1 MPISSHNPTLRSAAA
16 SLAVAALAT
25 IGGVAAE
32 STAAVPWNCPI
43 SGSGIS
49 RGRTNKLQ
57 KLEMSGLR
65 GPAKY
70 AAAEVTWA
78 GEDRPSHRPEA
89 ALWRRCD
96 AR

>member
-1 MPISSHNPTLRSAAA
+1 MMPISS
-16 SLAVAALAT
+16 
-25 IGGVAAE
+25 
-32 STAAVPWNCPI
+32 
-43 SGSGIS
+43 
-49 RGRTNKLQ
+49 Q

-65 GPAKY
+65 GPANY
-70 AAAEVTWA
+70 AAAGVTWA

>member
-1 MPISSHNPTLRSAAA
+1 MPINAHKPTLRSAAA

-49 RGRTNKLQ
+49 RGRTNKIAEAGDVGSARASQVRRSRSHL
-57 KLEMSGLR
+57 GRR
-65 GPAKY
+65 GPAF
-70 AAAEVTWA
+70 ASA
-78 GEDRPSHRPEA
+78 
-89 ALWRRCD
+89 
-96 AR
+96 